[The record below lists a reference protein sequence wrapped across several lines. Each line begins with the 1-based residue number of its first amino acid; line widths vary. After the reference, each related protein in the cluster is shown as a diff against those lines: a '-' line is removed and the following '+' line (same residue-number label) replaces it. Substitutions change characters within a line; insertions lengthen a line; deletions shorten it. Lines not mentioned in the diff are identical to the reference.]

1 MSIAEIDQIESG
13 KCMNVQIDGVRGDIH
28 WPSLIAAI
36 SSISAVGIAI
46 GLGLPLLSLILEHRG
61 IPSSLS
67 GLNTATAGIAAMIAA
82 PITTKL
88 AHSFGVATT
97 MIWAV
102 LIAAIS
108 SLGFYYIE
116 NFWAWFP
123 LRIVF
128 HGAVTTLFI
137 LSEFWINFAA
147 PPSKR
152 GLVLGIY
159 ATVLSVGFAAG
170 TSVFSAVGT
179 QGILPF
185 LIGAAVILL
194 AAIPIYLAR
203 GESPYLDEKPQ
214 HHFLKYT
221 FTVPTAIIGVFV
233 FGAVEVGGL
242 GLFPIYA
249 TRLGFTPFEAGN
261 LLTAMAIGNVAF
273 QIPLGLISDRMR
285 DRRLML
291 ASMGVIGLAGAFVL
305 PYVSGS
311 WLMMAIL
318 LLIWGGVVAGLYTVG
333 LSHIGQRF
341 QGADLA
347 AANAAFIF
355 FYAIGTIAGPIAI
368 GAGMDIDGPEGF
380 AWVLTAFFG
389 MFVLFAVYRL
399 IFHPHRT

>member
-1 MSIAEIDQIESG
+1 
-13 KCMNVQIDGVRGDIH
+13 VV
-28 WPSLIAAI
+28 IAA
-36 SSISAVGIAI
+36 V
-46 GLGLPLLSLILEHRG
+46 
-61 IPSSLS
+61 
-67 GLNTATAGIAAMIAA
+67 
-82 PITTKL
+82 
-88 AHSFGVATT
+88 
-97 MIWAV
+97 
-102 LIAAIS
+102 S

-170 TSVFSAVGT
+170 TSIFSVVGT
-179 QGILPF
+179 QGLLPF
-185 LIGAAVILL
+185 IIGSAIILL

-221 FTVPTAIIGVFV
+221 FVVPTAIMGVFV

-249 TRLGFTPFEAGN
+249 TRLGFSPFEAGN
-261 LLTAMAIGNVAF
+261 LLTAMAIGNVIF
-273 QIPLGLISDRMR
+273 QIPLGIISDRMR
-285 DRRLML
+285 DRRML
-291 ASMGVIGLAGAFVL
+291 LVAMGMIGLIGAIILPFV
-305 PYVSGS
+305 SAS
-311 WLMMAIL
+311 WWMMAVL
-318 LLIWGGVVAGLYTVG
+318 LLLWGGVVAGLYTVG

-341 QGADLA
+341 SGSDLA

-355 FYAIGTIAGPIAI
+355 FYAIGTIAGPISI

-380 AWVLTAFFG
+380 AWVLTAFFTV
-389 MFVLFAVYRL
+389 FVLFGLYRL
-399 IFHPHRT
+399 IFHPRHT

>member
-1 MSIAEIDQIESG
+1 MTD
-13 KCMNVQIDGVRGDIH
+13 QIDGARADIH

-36 SSISAVGIAI
+36 SSISAVGVAI

-61 IPSSLS
+61 IPSFLS

-102 LIAAIS
+102 VIAAIS

-128 HGAVTTLFI
+128 HGTVTTLFI

-159 ATVLSVGFAAG
+159 ATVLSVGFAVG
-170 TSVFSAVGT
+170 TSVFSAIGT
-179 QGILPF
+179 QGIQPF
-185 LIGAAVILL
+185 LIGGAIILL

-249 TRLGFTPFEAGN
+249 TRMGFTQFEAGN

-273 QIPLGLISDRMR
+273 QIPLGLLSDRLG
-285 DRRLML
+285 DRRIML
-291 ASMGVIGLAGAFVL
+291 LIMGAIGLIGAIVL
-305 PYVSGS
+305 PYVSSS
-311 WLMMAIL
+311 WWMMAVL
-318 LLIWGGVVAGLYTVG
+318 LLVWGGVVAGLYTVG

-341 QGADLA
+341 TGADLA

-368 GAGMDIDGPEGF
+368 GAGMDINGPEGF
-380 AWVLTAFFG
+380 AWVLTAFFAG
-389 MFVLFAVYRL
+389 FVLFATYRL
-399 IFHPHRT
+399 IFHPRRT

>member
-1 MSIAEIDQIESG
+1 MSDT
-13 KCMNVQIDGVRGDIH
+13 VDGAREDIH

-46 GLGLPLLSLILEHRG
+46 GLGLPLLSLILENRG
-61 IPSSLS
+61 IPSSLN
-67 GLNTATAGIAAMIAA
+67 GINTATAGIAAMIAA
-82 PITTKL
+82 PITTKV
-88 AHSFGVATT
+88 AHRFGVATT

-102 LIAAIS
+102 LVAAIS

-128 HGAVTTLFI
+128 HGAITTLFI

-147 PPSKR
+147 PPAKR

-159 ATVLSVGFAAG
+159 ATVLSVGFAGG
-170 TSVFSAVGT
+170 TAIFGFVGT
-179 QGILPF
+179 QGLLPF
-185 LIGAAVILL
+185 LIGSAIILL

-203 GESPYLDEKPQ
+203 RESPYLDEKPQ

-221 FTVPTAIIGVFV
+221 FTVPTAIMGVFV
-233 FGAVEVGGL
+233 FGAVEAGGL
-242 GLFPIYA
+242 ALLPVYA
-249 TRLGFTPFEAGN
+249 TRLAYTEAQAST
-261 LLTAMAIGNVAF
+261 LLTVMAIGSVVF
-273 QIPLGLISDRMR
+273 QIPLGLVSDRVR
-285 DRRLML
+285 DRRLL
-291 ASMGVIGLAGAFVL
+291 LTIIGTIGLIGALLL
-305 PYVSGS
+305 PYASAS
-311 WLMMAIL
+311 WLALAGL
-318 LLIWGGVVAGLYTVG
+318 LLIWGGVVAGLYTIG

-341 QGADLA
+341 TGADLA

-355 FYAIGTIAGPIAI
+355 FYAIGTIAGPAAI

-389 MFVLFAVYRL
+389 CFVLFAIYRL
-399 IFHPHRT
+399 IFHPRRT

>member
-1 MSIAEIDQIESG
+1 MTD
-13 KCMNVQIDGVRGDIH
+13 QIDGAREHIH

-82 PITTKL
+82 PITTRISHRL
-88 AHSFGVATT
+88 GVATT

-102 LIAAIS
+102 VIAAIS

-147 PPSKR
+147 PPAKR

-170 TSVFSAVGT
+170 TSIFSIVGT
-179 QGILPF
+179 QGLLPF
-185 LIGAAVILL
+185 IIGSGIILL

-203 GESPYLDEKPQ
+203 AESPYLDEKPQ

-261 LLTAMAIGNVAF
+261 LLTAMAVGNVLF
-273 QIPLGLISDRMR
+273 QIPLGIVSDRMA
-285 DRRLML
+285 DRRILL
-291 ASMGVIGLAGAFVL
+291 VTMGVIGLAGAIIL
-305 PYVSGS
+305 PYVSDS
-311 WLMMAIL
+311 WWMTAVL
-318 LLIWGGVVAGLYTVG
+318 LLVWGGVVAGLYTVG

-341 QGADLA
+341 SGSDLA

-355 FYAIGTIAGPIAI
+355 FYAIGTIAGPISI

-380 AWVLTAFFG
+380 AWVLTAFFAF
-389 MFVLFAVYRL
+389 FVLFGLYRL

>member
-1 MSIAEIDQIESG
+1 MTD
-13 KCMNVQIDGVRGDIH
+13 QIDGAREDIH

-46 GLGLPLLSLILEHRG
+46 GLGLPLLSLILENRG
-61 IPSSLS
+61 IPSSLN
-67 GLNTATAGIAAMIAA
+67 GLNTATAGVAAMIAA

-108 SLGFYYIE
+108 SLGFFYIE

-128 HGAVTTLFI
+128 HGAITTLFI

-147 PPSKR
+147 PPAKR

-170 TSVFSAVGT
+170 TAVFSLVGT
-179 QGILPF
+179 QGVLPF
-185 LIGAAVILL
+185 VVGALVILL

-203 GESPYLDEKPQ
+203 RESPYLDEKPQ

-221 FTVPTAIIGVFV
+221 FTVPTAILGVFV
-233 FGAVEVGGL
+233 FGAVEAGGL
-242 GLFPIYA
+242 ALLPVYA
-249 TRLGFTPFEAGN
+249 TRLGFTEAQASS
-261 LLTAMAIGNVAF
+261 LLTVMAIGNVAL
-273 QIPLGLISDRMR
+273 QIPLGLVADRIR
-285 DRRLML
+285 DRRALLAAMGLIGLMGALLLPYASQDWFML
-291 ASMGVIGLAGAFVL
+291 A
-305 PYVSGS
+305 
-311 WLMMAIL
+311 L
-318 LLIWGGVVAGLYTVG
+318 LLLLWGGVVAGLYTVG
-333 LSHIGQRF
+333 LSLIGQRF
-341 QGADLA
+341 TGADLA

-355 FYAIGTIAGPIAI
+355 FYAIGTIAGPAAI

-380 AWVLTAFFG
+380 AWVITAFFAV
-389 MFVLFAVYRL
+389 FVLFAIYRL
-399 IFHPHRT
+399 IFHPRRT

>member
-1 MSIAEIDQIESG
+1 MTD
-13 KCMNVQIDGVRGDIH
+13 QIDGARDDIH
-28 WPSLIAAI
+28 WPSLFAAI

-46 GLGLPLLSLILEHRG
+46 GLGLPLLSLILENRG

-67 GLNTATAGIAAMIAA
+67 GLNTATAGVAAMIAA

-88 AHSFGVATT
+88 AHRFGVAIT

-102 LIAAIS
+102 IIAAIS
-108 SLGFYYIE
+108 SLGFFYIE

-128 HGAVTTLFI
+128 HGAITTLFI

-159 ATVLSVGFAAG
+159 ATVLSVGFAVG
-170 TSVFSAVGT
+170 TVIFSAVGT
-179 QGILPF
+179 QGVLPF
-185 LIGAAVILL
+185 IIGGLVILA

-203 GESPYLDEKPQ
+203 YESPYLDEKPQ

-221 FTVPTAIIGVFV
+221 FTVPTAIMGVFV
-233 FGAVEVGGL
+233 FGAVEAGGL
-242 GLFPIYA
+242 ALFPVYA
-249 TRLGFTPFEAGN
+249 TRLGFTESQAGY

-273 QIPLGLISDRMR
+273 QIPLGLISDRIK
-285 DRRLML
+285 DRRTLL
-291 ASMGVIGLAGAFVL
+291 TSMGAIGLVGALIL
-305 PYVSGS
+305 PYVSGD
-311 WLMMAIL
+311 WRVLAVL

-341 QGADLA
+341 SGSDLA

-355 FYAIGTIAGPIAI
+355 FYAIGTIAGPAAI

-380 AWVLTAFFG
+380 AWVITAFFG
-389 MFVLFAVYRL
+389 IFVVFAIYRL
-399 IFHPHRT
+399 IFHPPRT

>member
-1 MSIAEIDQIESG
+1 MSDPL
-13 KCMNVQIDGVRGDIH
+13 DGAREDIH

-46 GLGLPLLSLILEHRG
+46 GLGLPLLSLILENRG
-61 IPSSLS
+61 IPSSWN
-67 GLNTATAGIAAMIAA
+67 GINTATAGIAAMIAA
-82 PITTKL
+82 PITTKV
-88 AHSFGVATT
+88 AHRFGVATT

-102 LIAAIS
+102 LVAAIS
-108 SLGFYYIE
+108 SLGFFYIE

-128 HGAVTTLFI
+128 HGAITTLFI

-147 PPSKR
+147 PPGKR

-170 TSVFSAVGT
+170 TAVFGLVGT
-179 QGILPF
+179 QGLLPF
-185 LIGAAVILL
+185 IIGSVIILL

-203 GESPYLDEKPQ
+203 RESPYLDEKPQ

-221 FTVPTAIIGVFV
+221 FTVPTAIMGVFV
-233 FGAVEVGGL
+233 FGAVEAGGL
-242 GLFPIYA
+242 ALLPVYA
-249 TRLGFTPFEAGN
+249 TRLAYTEAQAST
-261 LLTAMAIGNVAF
+261 LLTVMAIGSVVF
-273 QIPLGLISDRMR
+273 QIPLGLVSDRIK
-285 DRRLML
+285 DRRVLL
-291 ASMGVIGLAGAFVL
+291 TIIGIFGLIG
-305 PYVSGS
+305 
-311 WLMMAIL
+311 AIL
-318 LLIWGGVVAGLYTVG
+318 LPYASASWLALASLLLVWGGVVAGLYTIG

-341 QGADLA
+341 SGADLA

-355 FYAIGTIAGPIAI
+355 FYAIGTIAGPAAI

-389 MFVLFAVYRL
+389 VFVLFAIYRL
-399 IFHPHRT
+399 IFHPRRT

>member
-1 MSIAEIDQIESG
+1 MTDQ
-13 KCMNVQIDGVRGDIH
+13 VDGARGAIH

-36 SSISAVGIAI
+36 SSISAVGIAM
-46 GLGLPLLSLILEHRG
+46 GLGLPLLALILEHRG

-82 PITTKL
+82 PITTKI
-88 AHSFGVATT
+88 AHRFGVATT

-102 LIAAIS
+102 VIAAVS
-108 SLGFYYIE
+108 SLGFFYIE

-159 ATVLSVGFAAG
+159 ATVLSVGFATG
-170 TSVFSAVGT
+170 TSIFSFVGT
-179 QGILPF
+179 QGLLPF
-185 LIGAAVILL
+185 IIGSVIILL
-194 AAIPIYLAR
+194 ATIPIYLAR
-203 GESPYLDEKPQ
+203 KESPYLDEKPQ

-249 TRLGFTPFEAGN
+249 TRLGFTQFEAGN
-261 LLTAMAIGNVAF
+261 LLTAMAIGNVIF
-273 QIPLGLISDRMR
+273 QIPLGILSDKIR
-285 DRRLML
+285 DRRILL
-291 ASMGVIGLAGAFVL
+291 VIMGLIGLLGAIILPFV
-305 PYVSGS
+305 S
-311 WLMMAIL
+311 WSWWMMAVL
-318 LLIWGGVVAGLYTVG
+318 LLVWGGVVAGLYTVG

-341 QGADLA
+341 SGADLA

-355 FYAIGTIAGPIAI
+355 FYAIGTIVGPISI
-368 GAGMDIDGPEGF
+368 GFGMDIRGPEGF
-380 AWVLTAFFG
+380 AWVLTTF
-389 MFVLFAVYRL
+389 FAVFAAFGIYRL
-399 IFHPHRT
+399 IFHPRRT

>member
-1 MSIAEIDQIESG
+1 MTD
-13 KCMNVQIDGVRGDIH
+13 QIDGAREHIH

-82 PITTKL
+82 PVTTRISHRL
-88 AHSFGVATT
+88 GVATT

-102 LIAAIS
+102 VIAAVS

-147 PPSKR
+147 PPAKR

-170 TSVFSAVGT
+170 TSIFSFVGT
-179 QGILPF
+179 QGLLPF
-185 LIGAAVILL
+185 IIGSGIILL

-203 GESPYLDEKPQ
+203 AESPYLDEKPQ

-249 TRLGFTPFEAGN
+249 TRLGFTQFEAGN
-261 LLTAMAIGNVAF
+261 LLTAMAIGNVLF
-273 QIPLGLISDRMR
+273 QIPLGIVSDRMA
-285 DRRLML
+285 DRRILL
-291 ASMGVIGLAGAFVL
+291 VAMGVIGLAGAIIL
-305 PYVSGS
+305 PYASTS
-311 WLMMAIL
+311 WTMTAVL
-318 LLIWGGVVAGLYTVG
+318 LLVWGGVVAGLYTVG

-341 QGADLA
+341 SGSDLA

-355 FYAIGTIAGPIAI
+355 FYAIGTIAGPISI
-368 GAGMDIDGPEGF
+368 GAGMDIDGPDGF
-380 AWVLTAFFG
+380 AWVLTAFFAF
-389 MFVLFAVYRL
+389 FVLFGLYRL

>member
-1 MSIAEIDQIESG
+1 MTD
-13 KCMNVQIDGVRGDIH
+13 QIDGARGAIH

-36 SSISAVGIAI
+36 SSISAVGVAI

-61 IPSSLS
+61 IAPSLS

-82 PITTKL
+82 PITTKI
-88 AHSFGVATT
+88 AHRFGVATT

-102 LIAAIS
+102 LIAAVS
-108 SLGFYYIE
+108 SLGFFYIE

-170 TSVFSAVGT
+170 TSIFSAVGT

-185 LIGAAVILL
+185 VIGAIVILL

-261 LLTAMAIGNVAF
+261 LLTAMALGNVLF
-273 QIPLGLISDRMR
+273 QIPLGLISDRLP
-285 DRRLML
+285 DRRLLLL
-291 ASMGVIGLAGAFVL
+291 AMGIVGLLGAILL

-311 WLMMAIL
+311 WVMMAVL
-318 LLIWGGVVAGLYTVG
+318 LLLWGGVVAGLYTVG
-333 LSHIGQRF
+333 LSHIGHRF
-341 QGADLA
+341 SGSDLA

-355 FYAIGTIAGPIAI
+355 FYAIGTIAGPIFI
-368 GAGMDIDGPEGF
+368 GAGMDIGGPEGF
-380 AWVLTAFFG
+380 AWVLTGFFAA
-389 MFVLFAVYRL
+389 FVLFAVYRVT
-399 IFHPHRT
+399 FHPRRT